1 MRYVL
6 VAVVLALTGSAADS
20 VTLDVST
27 HTNANRIRVFAFAGT
42 ISSHAGG
49 EYVEVLG
56 RYCGAT
62 GDRLIAGAQTSS
74 AGGWRV
80 ENPSSEPP
88 YPPSTPVYSGTTFRA
103 RWDRTYSEPRTWS
116 LPAKPRVARISGT
129 RTWVAHVT
137 PATPTGQVGFQGKT
151 IELQRST
158 PGGWV
163 RVRSARLVRK
173 ASLTWGPF
181 NYQARFTVPTRGLR
195 LRAYLPA
202 QSAAPCYLPG
212 GSESW
217 RS

>member
-1 MRYVL
+1 LIRYGVL
-6 VAVVLALTGSAADS
+6 LASVLGLAADT

-27 HTNANRIRVFAFAGT
+27 HRNANRVLVFVFQGT
-42 ISSHAGG
+42 ISSRQAG

-56 RYCGAT
+56 RYCGTAA
-62 GDRLIAGAQTSS
+62 DRLIAGAQTSGG
-74 AGGWRV
+74 GGWRV

-88 YPPSTPVYSGTTFRA
+88 YPPSTPVYPGTSFRA
-103 RWDRTYSEPRTWS
+103 RWKGTYSEPQLWRV
-116 LPAKPRVARISGT
+116 PARPSVARISGT

-137 PATPTGQVGFQGKT
+137 PATPSGQVGFQRKT

-173 ASLTWGPF
+173 ASLRWGAF

-202 QSAAPCYLPG
+202 QSAAPCFLPG
-212 GSESW
+212 ASQTW